1 MGPAA
6 ARGVSPRTAL
16 RLGRVSNLPTVWT
29 NALAGA
35 VLAVGVGAG
44 GGPLL
49 VAALALSLFYVGGMW
64 LNDAFDAE
72 IDAAERATRPIPSGE
87 IGRGTVF
94 VVGGALLLLGAGLA
108 ATLGA
113 APAVAGAALA
123 GAILLY
129 DWIHKRT
136 ELAPLVM
143 GATRGLSYALAA
155 LAVGALTGTALLGAA
170 GLLAY
175 VVGLTYAARQEAYDR
190 LERVWPLA
198 VLAAPLVVALLMSG
212 GEALALLLCAAL
224 AVVMGLALRLL
235 VRRGRGDV
243 PRAVVTLIAGISL
256 YDAALIAGAGAAG
269 WALLAAAA
277 FGLTLLLQRVVPG
290 T

>member
-6 ARGVSPRTAL
+6 ARGVSPRTVL

-35 VLAVGVGAG
+35 VLAAGALG

-49 VAALALSLFYVGGMW
+49 LAALALTLFYVGGMW

-72 IDAAERATRPIPSGE
+72 IDAAERSARPIPSGE

-94 VVGGALLLLGAGLA
+94 AVGGALLLLGVALAAALGAAAGVAGLA
-108 ATLGA
+108 LG
-113 APAVAGAALA
+113 

-136 ELAPLVM
+136 ALAPLVM
-143 GATRGLSYALAA
+143 GATRFLCYALAA
-155 LAVGALTGTALLGAA
+155 LAVGALSGAALLGAA
-170 GLLAY
+170 GLFAY
-175 VVGLTYAARQEAYDR
+175 VVGLTFAARQEAYDR
-190 LERVWPLA
+190 LERAWPLA
-198 VLAAPLVVALLMSG
+198 ALAAPLVVALAMSG
-212 GEALALLLCAAL
+212 GRALALLLCAAL
-224 AVVMGLALRLL
+224 AATMGLALRLL
-235 VRRGRGDV
+235 LRRARGDV

-277 FGLTLLLQRVVPG
+277 FGLTLLLQRVAPG